1 MAEAQNVNPTTF
13 INDRVILNIHDSKPK
28 TLTALWAID
37 GISDEFVM
45 NYGTEF
51 IEELKKINKKS
62 KNKSNSKGNS
72 NSKCKGNSKETAR
85 DITLRHYNDK
95 KSLKDIIKISG
106 KTSQTIEGHI
116 LHIFEH
122 YENIEIDPEYFGLT
136 EEYEEEIK
144 DVVKKIGSEYLKPI
158 KDAVNNKITYGQI
171 KLCLLII
178 KIESEE

>member
-1 MAEAQNVNPTTF
+1 MDLFTTLLAVGLLVL
-13 INDRVILNIHDSKPK
+13 IVILNNNNNTFQENNSINNKK
-28 TLTALWAID
+28 T
-37 GISDEFVM
+37 
-45 NYGTEF
+45 
-51 IEELKKINKKS
+51 KKS
-62 KNKSNSKGNS
+62 KRSPNGRDDTFKLY
-72 NSKCKGNSKETAR
+72 KE
-85 DITLRHYNDK
+85 N

>member
-1 MAEAQNVNPTTF
+1 
-13 INDRVILNIHDSKPK
+13 
-28 TLTALWAID
+28 
-37 GISDEFVM
+37 M

-62 KNKSNSKGNS
+62 KNKSKGTSKGNS
-72 NSKCKGNSKETAR
+72 NNKETAR
-85 DITLRHYNDK
+85 DITFKHYNDK
-95 KSLKDIIKISG
+95 KSLKDIIKITG

-144 DVVKKIGSEYLKPI
+144 DVVKNIGSEYLKPI

-178 KIESEE
+178 KIESE

>member
-1 MAEAQNVNPTTF
+1 MAEAKNVNPTTF

-62 KNKSNSKGNS
+62 KNNSKGTSKGNS
-72 NSKCKGNSKETAR
+72 NNKETAR
-85 DITLRHYNDK
+85 DITFKHYNDK
-95 KSLKDIIKISG
+95 KSLKDIIKITG

-144 DVVKKIGSEYLKPI
+144 DVVKNIGSEYLKPI

-178 KIESEE
+178 KIESE